1 MSNAALESR
10 VGFEVT
16 PLAVDV
22 VMTEDYNAG
31 SAEKRMLK

>member
-16 PLAVDV
+16 PLAVNV
-22 VMTEDYNAG
+22 VMTEDNNAG
-31 SAEKRMLK
+31 SAGKKISK

>member
-22 VMTEDYNAG
+22 VMTEDNYAG